1 MEEHL
6 MKTVDNQQSEFNVRP
21 IRQKL
26 VHALFAG
33 ELASTRDE
41 SRHIPVL
48 SDSPDHYN
56 PLWLTGFKAPT
67 D

>member
-1 MEEHL
+1 

-41 SRHIPVL
+41 SRHIPYSVIAL
-48 SDSPDHYN
+48 IIIT
-56 PLWLTGFKAPT
+56 LCG
-67 D
+67 